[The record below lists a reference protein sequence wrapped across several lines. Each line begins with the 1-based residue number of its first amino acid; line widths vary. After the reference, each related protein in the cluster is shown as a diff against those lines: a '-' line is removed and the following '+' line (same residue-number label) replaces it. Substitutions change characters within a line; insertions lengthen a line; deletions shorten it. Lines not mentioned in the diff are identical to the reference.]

1 MQMTKLEELKAEA
14 DTARKAV
21 TAAHIAW
28 KNAHAVA
35 AAAYFDSTTYVTY
48 SDSAYAAHATAGAHA
63 TARAIAYDA
72 HAAAAEVYQAELNKA
87 QEEQSYD

>member
-35 AAAYFDSTTYVTY
+35 AAEAYFDSTTYVTY
-48 SDSAYAAHATAGAHA
+48 SDSAYATAGAHA